1 MKGYVLLLIAGISSG
16 CFSGCTADSDPIPNG
31 GDSRLELLSVTLPE
45 SVSVKSGGGEM
56 NSSELSSLGVYATDA
71 NHSLYSDQA
80 SMTYTKSNGVWRC
93 ASAVNLT
100 NVLGEATV
108 YAFSPSGLTVTN
120 EVTNGYHTVSVTVSR
135 TLDFSSSGQEDYL
148 YGVNGAVENST
159 NQPTAT
165 SSKRSVSLLM
175 KHALAKVCLVV
186 KKAQSAQDDGMIL
199 KEVRILSGTNRMQTG
214 SSGRMRIKDGVLS
227 GLVATDTLIVAGN
240 ATLSTNTTT
249 ENVTCL
255 VAPMS
260 GAEQKI
266 SFLLKVE
273 VDNTTREFV
282 TSTLAGGA
290 NWQAGKKYTYTL
302 TLHKM
307 GGSLTD
313 MRAEDWQ
320 TDADQNTSIGI

>member
-16 CFSGCTADSDPIPNG
+16 CFGGCTADSDPVPNG

-45 SVSVKSGGGEM
+45 SVSAKSGGGEM
-56 NSSELSSLGVYATDA
+56 TSTGLSSLGVYATKAD
-71 NHSLYSDQA
+71 HSLYSEQA
-80 SMTYTKSNGVWRC
+80 SMTYTKSNAIWGC
-93 ASAVNLT
+93 ASAINLT
-100 NVLGEATV
+100 NELGEATV

-120 EVTNGYHTVSVTVSR
+120 EGTNGNHTVPVAVSR
-135 TLDFSSSGQEDYL
+135 TLDFNSSGQEDYL
-148 YGVNGAVENST
+148 YGVDKISSNT
-159 NQPTAT
+159 NQPTAN
-165 SSKRSVSLLM
+165 SSKRSVSLRM

-214 SSGRMRIKDGVLS
+214 SGRMRIKDGVLS
-227 GLVATDTLIVAGN
+227 GLVATDTLIVAGS
-240 ATLSTNTTT
+240 TLLSTNTTT

-302 TLHKM
+302 TLNKM
-307 GGSLTD
+307 EGSLTD

>member
-1 MKGYVLLLIAGISSG
+1 MKGYVLLLIAGISTG

-56 NSSELSSLGVYATDA
+56 TSSGLTSLGVYATKVD
-71 NHSLYSDQA
+71 HSLYSEQA
-80 SMTYTKSNGVWRC
+80 SMTYTRSNGVWGC
-93 ASAVNLT
+93 ASAINLT
-100 NVLGEATV
+100 SELGEATV

-120 EVTNGYHTVSVTVSR
+120 EVTNGYHTVPVAVSR

-148 YGVNGAVENST
+148 YGVDGSSSNT

-165 SSKRSVSLLM
+165 SSDRSVSLLM
-175 KHALAKVCLVV
+175 KHALVKVCLVV
-186 KKAQSAQDDGMIL
+186 KKASSAQDDDMIL

-227 GLVATDTLIVAGN
+227 GLVATDTLIVAGS
-240 ATLSTNTTT
+240 TILSTNTTT

-302 TLHKM
+302 TLNKM

-313 MRAEDWQ
+313 MQAEDWQ

>member
-1 MKGYVLLLIAGISSG
+1 MKGYVLLLIAGISTG

-56 NSSELSSLGVYATDA
+56 TSSGLTSLGVYATKAD
-71 NHSLYSDQA
+71 HSLYSKQA
-80 SMTYTKSNGVWRC
+80 SMTYTRSNGVWGC

-100 NVLGEATV
+100 HDLGEATV

-120 EVTNGYHTVSVTVSR
+120 EVTNGYHTVPVTVSR

-148 YGVNGAVENST
+148 YGVDGTSSNT

-165 SSKRSVSLLM
+165 SLKRSVSLLM

-186 KKAQSAQDDGMIL
+186 KKASSAQDDEMIL

-227 GLVATDTLIVAGN
+227 GLVATDTLIVAGR
-240 ATLSTNTTT
+240 AILSTNTTT

-260 GAEQKI
+260 GTEQKI

-273 VDNTTREFV
+273 VDNTAREFV

-302 TLHKM
+302 TLNKM
-307 GGSLTD
+307 EGSLTD

>member
-1 MKGYVLLLIAGISSG
+1 MKGYVLLLIAGISTG
-16 CFSGCTADSDPIPNG
+16 CFSGCTADSDPVPNG

-45 SVSVKSGGGEM
+45 SVSIKSGGGEM
-56 NSSELSSLGVYATDA
+56 SSSGLSSLGVYATKAD
-71 NHSLYSDQA
+71 HSLYSDQA
-80 SMTYTKSNGVWRC
+80 SMTYTRSNAVWGC
-93 ASAVNLT
+93 ASAINLT
-100 NVLGEATV
+100 NELGEATV

-120 EVTNGYHTVSVTVSR
+120 EVTNGYHTVPVAVSR
-135 TLDFSSSGQEDYL
+135 TLDFNSSGQEDYL
-148 YGVNGAVENST
+148 YGVDKISSNT
-159 NQPTAT
+159 NQPTAN
-165 SSKRSVSLLM
+165 SSKRSVSFLM

-186 KKAQSAQDDGMIL
+186 KKAQSAQDDDMIL

-214 SSGRMRIKDGVLS
+214 SGRMRIKDGVLS
-227 GLVATDTLIVAGN
+227 GLVATDTLIVEGN
-240 ATLSTNTTT
+240 ATLSTSTKT

-290 NWQAGKKYTYTL
+290 DWQAGKKYTYTL
-302 TLHKM
+302 TLNKM

>member
-1 MKGYVLLLIAGISSG
+1 MKGYVLLLIAGISTG

-56 NSSELSSLGVYATDA
+56 SSSGLTSLGVYATKAD
-71 NHSLYSDQA
+71 HSLYSEQA
-80 SMTYTKSNGVWRC
+80 SMTYTRSNAVWGC
-93 ASAVNLT
+93 ASAINLT
-100 NVLGEATV
+100 SELGEATV

-120 EVTNGYHTVSVTVSR
+120 EVTNGYHTVPVAVSR

-148 YGVNGAVENST
+148 YGVDGSSSNT

-165 SSKRSVSLLM
+165 SSDRSVSLRM

-214 SSGRMRIKDGVLS
+214 SGRMRIKDGVLS
-227 GLVATDTLIVAGN
+227 GLVATDTLIVAGST
-240 ATLSTNTTT
+240 TLSTNTTT

-273 VDNTTREFV
+273 VDKTTREFV

-302 TLHKM
+302 TLNKM
-307 GGSLTD
+307 EGSLTD

>member
-1 MKGYVLLLIAGISSG
+1 MKGYVLLLIAGISTG

-56 NSSELSSLGVYATDA
+56 TSSGLTSLGVYATKAD
-71 NHSLYSDQA
+71 HSLYSEQA
-80 SMTYTKSNGVWRC
+80 SMTYTRSNGVWGC
-93 ASAVNLT
+93 ASAINLT
-100 NVLGEATV
+100 NELGEATV

-120 EVTNGYHTVSVTVSR
+120 EGTNGNHTVPVAVSR

-165 SSKRSVSLLM
+165 SSDRSVSLLM

-186 KKAQSAQDDGMIL
+186 KKAQSAQDDDMIL

-227 GLVATDTLIVAGN
+227 GLVATDTLIVAGST
-240 ATLSTNTTT
+240 TLSTSTTT

-273 VDNTTREFV
+273 VDKTTREFV

-302 TLHKM
+302 TLNKM
-307 GGSLTD
+307 EGNLTD

>member
-1 MKGYVLLLIAGISSG
+1 MKGYVLLLIAGISTG
-16 CFSGCTADSDPIPNG
+16 CFWGCTADSDPVPNG

-45 SVSVKSGGGEM
+45 SVSIKSGGGEM
-56 NSSELSSLGVYATDA
+56 SSSELSSLGVYATKAD
-71 NHSLYSDQA
+71 HSLYSEQA
-80 SMTYTKSNGVWRC
+80 SMTYTRSNAVWGC
-93 ASAVNLT
+93 ASAINLT
-100 NVLGEATV
+100 NDLGGATV

-120 EVTNGYHTVSVTVSR
+120 EGTHGNHTVPVAVSR

-148 YGVNGAVENST
+148 YGVDGISPNT

-165 SSKRSVSLLM
+165 SSKRSVSFLM

-186 KKAQSAQDDGMIL
+186 KKASSAQDDEMIL

-227 GLVATDTLIVAGN
+227 GLVATDTLIVEGST
-240 ATLSTNTTT
+240 TLSTSTTT

-273 VDNTTREFV
+273 VDNTAREFV

-302 TLHKM
+302 ALNKM
-307 GGSLTD
+307 EGSLTD

>member
-1 MKGYVLLLIAGISSG
+1 MKGYVLLLIAGISTG

-45 SVSVKSGGGEM
+45 SVSAKSGGGEM
-56 NSSELSSLGVYATDA
+56 TSTGLSSLGVYATKAD
-71 NHSLYSDQA
+71 HSLYSEQA
-80 SMTYTKSNGVWRC
+80 SMTYTKSNAVWGC
-93 ASAVNLT
+93 ASAINLT
-100 NVLGEATV
+100 NELGEATV

-120 EVTNGYHTVSVTVSR
+120 EGTNGNHTVPVAVSR
-135 TLDFSSSGQEDYL
+135 TLDFNSSGQEDYL
-148 YGVNGAVENST
+148 YGVDKISSNT

-165 SSKRSVSLLM
+165 SSKRSVSFLM

-186 KKAQSAQDDGMIL
+186 KKAQSAQDDDMIL

-214 SSGRMRIKDGVLS
+214 SGRMRIKDGVLS
-227 GLVATDTLIVAGN
+227 GLVATDTLIVAGST
-240 ATLSTNTTT
+240 TLSTNTTT

-273 VDNTTREFV
+273 VDNTAREFV

-290 NWQAGKKYTYTL
+290 DWQAGKKYTYTL
-302 TLHKM
+302 TLNKM

>member
-1 MKGYVLLLIAGISSG
+1 MKGYVLLLIAGIGTG
-16 CFSGCTADSDPIPNG
+16 CFWGCTADSDPVPDG

-56 NSSELSSLGVYATDA
+56 TSSGLTSLGVYATKA
-71 NHSLYSDQA
+71 NHSLYNEQA
-80 SMTYTKSNGVWRC
+80 SMTYTKSNGVWGC
-93 ASAVNLT
+93 TSAINLT
-100 NVLGEATV
+100 GELGGATV

-120 EVTNGYHTVSVTVSR
+120 EGTNGNHTVPVAVSR

-148 YGVNGAVENST
+148 YGVDGTSSTT

-165 SSKRSVSLLM
+165 SSDRAVSFLM

-186 KKAQSAQDDGMIL
+186 KKAQSAQDDDMIL
-199 KEVRILSGTNRMQTG
+199 REVRILSGTNRMQTG
-214 SSGRMRIKDGVLS
+214 SGRMRIKDGVLS
-227 GLVATDTLIVAGN
+227 GLVATDTLIVAGST
-240 ATLSTNTTT
+240 TLSTNTTT

-302 TLHKM
+302 TLNKM

>member
-1 MKGYVLLLIAGISSG
+1 MTNDL
-16 CFSGCTADSDPIPNG
+16 G
-31 GDSRLELLSVTLPE
+31 G
-45 SVSVKSGGGEM
+45 
-56 NSSELSSLGVYATDA
+56 
-71 NHSLYSDQA
+71 
-80 SMTYTKSNGVWRC
+80 
-93 ASAVNLT
+93 
-100 NVLGEATV
+100 ATV

-120 EVTNGYHTVSVTVSR
+120 EGTNGYHTVPVAVSR

-148 YGVNGAVENST
+148 YGVDRISSNT
-159 NQPTAT
+159 NQPIAT
-165 SSKRSVSLLM
+165 SSKRSVSFLM

-186 KKAQSAQDDGMIL
+186 KKASSAQDDEMIL

-227 GLVATDTLIVAGN
+227 GLVATDTLIVEGST
-240 ATLSTNTTT
+240 TLSTSTTT

-273 VDNTTREFV
+273 VDNTAREFV

-302 TLHKM
+302 TLNKM
-307 GGSLTD
+307 EGSLTD

>member
-1 MKGYVLLLIAGISSG
+1 MKGYVLLLIAGISTG
-16 CFSGCTADSDPIPNG
+16 CFSGCTADSDPVPNG

-45 SVSVKSGGGEM
+45 SVSIKSGGGEM
-56 NSSELSSLGVYATDA
+56 TSPELSSLGVYATQVD
-71 NHSLYSDQA
+71 HSPYNEQA
-80 SMTYTKSNGVWRC
+80 SMTYTRSNAVWGC
-93 ASAVNLT
+93 ASAINLT
-100 NVLGEATV
+100 NELGEATV

-120 EVTNGYHTVSVTVSR
+120 EGTNGNHTVPVAVSR

-148 YGVNGAVENST
+148 YGVDGTSSNT

-165 SSKRSVSLLM
+165 SSDRSVSLLM

-214 SSGRMRIKDGVLS
+214 SGRMRIKDGVLS
-227 GLVATDTLIVAGN
+227 GLVATDTLIVEGN
-240 ATLSTNTTT
+240 ATLSTSTTT

-260 GAEQKI
+260 GTEQKI

-290 NWQAGKKYTYTL
+290 DWQAGKKYTYTL
-302 TLHKM
+302 TLNKM

>member
-16 CFSGCTADSDPIPNG
+16 CFSGCTADSDPIPKG

-56 NSSELSSLGVYATDA
+56 TSSGLTSLGVYATNA

-80 SMTYTKSNGVWRC
+80 SMTYTKSNGVWGC

-100 NVLGEATV
+100 NELGEATV

-120 EVTNGYHTVSVTVSR
+120 EATNGYHTVPVTVSR

-148 YGVNGAVENST
+148 YGVDGTSSNT

-214 SSGRMRIKDGVLS
+214 SGRMRIKDGVLS
-227 GLVATDTLIVAGN
+227 GLVATDTLIVAGS
-240 ATLSTNTTT
+240 TILSTNTTT

-282 TSTLAGGA
+282 TSTLTGGA

>member
-1 MKGYVLLLIAGISSG
+1 MKGYVLLLIAGLSTGS
-16 CFSGCTADSDPIPNG
+16 FSGCTADIDPIPDG

-45 SVSVKSGGGEM
+45 SVSVKSGGEM
-56 NSSELSSLGVYATDA
+56 TSSQLSSLGIYATKAD
-71 NHSLYSDQA
+71 HSLYSEQA
-80 SMTYTKSNGVWRC
+80 SMTYTRSNGVWGC
-93 ASAVNLT
+93 ASAINLT
-100 NVLGEATV
+100 RDLGEATV

-120 EVTNGYHTVSVTVSR
+120 ELTNGYHTVPVAVSR
-135 TLDFSSSGQEDYL
+135 TLDFNSSGQEDYL
-148 YGVNGAVENST
+148 YGVDRISPNT

-165 SSKRSVSLLM
+165 SSKRSVSFLM

-214 SSGRMRIKDGVLS
+214 SGRMRIKDGVLL
-227 GLVATDTLIVAGN
+227 GLVATDALIVEGN
-240 ATLSTNTTT
+240 TTLSTNTTT

-260 GAEQKI
+260 GAEQQI
-266 SFLLKVE
+266 SFLQKVE
-273 VDNTTREFV
+273 VGNTMREFV

>member
-16 CFSGCTADSDPIPNG
+16 CFGGCTADSDPVPNG

-45 SVSVKSGGGEM
+45 SVSAKSGGGEM
-56 NSSELSSLGVYATDA
+56 TSTGLSSLGVYATKAD
-71 NHSLYSDQA
+71 HSLYSEQA
-80 SMTYTKSNGVWRC
+80 SMTYTKSNAVWGC
-93 ASAVNLT
+93 ASAINLT
-100 NVLGEATV
+100 NELGEATV

-120 EVTNGYHTVSVTVSR
+120 EGTNGNHTVPVAVSR
-135 TLDFSSSGQEDYL
+135 TLDFNSSGQEDYL
-148 YGVNGAVENST
+148 YGVDKISSNT
-159 NQPTAT
+159 NQPTAN
-165 SSKRSVSLLM
+165 SSKRSVSFLM

-186 KKAQSAQDDGMIL
+186 KKAQSAQDDDMIL

-214 SSGRMRIKDGVLS
+214 SGRMRIKDGVLS
-227 GLVATDTLIVAGN
+227 GLVATDTLIVAGST
-240 ATLSTNTTT
+240 TLSTNTTT

-273 VDNTTREFV
+273 VDNTAREFV

-290 NWQAGKKYTYTL
+290 DWQAGKKYTYTL
-302 TLHKM
+302 TLNKM